1 MSLGYILKHVNI
13 GMGYLGTRCKCEMFF
28 FFNIRN
34 GGDLDLTTETL
45 LREMIER
52 KRR

>member
-1 MSLGYILKHVNI
+1 MFDV
-13 GMGYLGTRCKCEMFF
+13 KCF

-52 KRR
+52 VKKSTRIEILISAQ

>member
-1 MSLGYILKHVNI
+1 MLDV
-13 GMGYLGTRCKCEMFF
+13 KCFLED
-28 FFNIRN
+28 IQN